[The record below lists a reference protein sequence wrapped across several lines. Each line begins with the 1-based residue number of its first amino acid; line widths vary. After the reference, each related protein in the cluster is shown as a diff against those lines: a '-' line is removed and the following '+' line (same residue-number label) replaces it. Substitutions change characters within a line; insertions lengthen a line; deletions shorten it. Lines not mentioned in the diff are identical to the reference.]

1 VARGRREREIRRTSG
16 DAGPY
21 LARMV
26 FAGGLGMAAGGLTMR
41 HPARSIQ
48 HSMQHSVLFL
58 FQVGLTVLGR
68 PFREVDR
75 LICWPVGRK
84 ERK

>member
-1 VARGRREREIRRTSG
+1 MAVSG
-16 DAGPY
+16 
-21 LARMV
+21 LM
-26 FAGGLGMAAGGLTMR
+26 MR
-41 HPARSIQ
+41 HKVQSIQ
-48 HSMQHSVLFL
+48 YSMQHSVLCL

-75 LICWPVGRK
+75 LIRWPVGQK

>member
-1 VARGRREREIRRTSG
+1 MIGVGGWR
-16 DAGPY
+16 
-21 LARMV
+21 LAV
-26 FAGGLGMAAGGLTMR
+26 SGLTMR

-48 HSMQHSVLFL
+48 HSMQHSALCL

-75 LICWPVGRK
+75 LIYWPVGRR
-84 ERK
+84 EREWGLGIGEWAENLLPKS

>member
-1 VARGRREREIRRTSG
+1 
-16 DAGPY
+16 
-21 LARMV
+21 LAV
-26 FAGGLGMAAGGLTMR
+26 SGLTMR
-41 HPARSIQ
+41 HQVQSIQQSIQ
-48 HSMQHSVLFL
+48 HSVLCH

-75 LICWPVGRK
+75 LIRWPVGRK